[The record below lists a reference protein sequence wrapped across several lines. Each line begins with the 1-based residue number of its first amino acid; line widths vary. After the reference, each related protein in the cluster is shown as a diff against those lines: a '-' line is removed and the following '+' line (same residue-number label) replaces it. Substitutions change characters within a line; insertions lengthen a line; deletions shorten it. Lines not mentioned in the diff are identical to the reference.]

1 MTSFPLLVL
10 LLWFLWRLTNDAQFK
25 SEKYQ
30 KDIEPYNVPNLEVLK
45 NVLQLKIQYV
55 QKP

>member
-10 LLWFLWRLTNDAQFK
+10 VLWFLWQLTNDAQFK